1 MITHYFNDLEMDF
14 HEHFSEGKIL
24 YKMMKFPEYEHKMF
38 ADNKH
43 RADMVGLMGEHA
55 VCEYL
60 GISPSY
66 SYHMG
71 YDGGVDAVYKGIK
84 LQIKSSGVKGSP
96 MPLDEQLN
104 ADCYVFVYCDYDQAI
119 AELIGFIPIT
129 CIADKKIL
137 HAYPHNIRYVIEQHN
152 LSPISNLK

>member
-1 MITHYFNDLEMDF
+1 MITHYFTEMEMDF
-14 HEHFSEGKIL
+14 LEHFSEGKII
-24 YKMMKFPEYEHKMF
+24 YKMMRFPNYEHIMF
-38 ADNKH
+38 SKNQH
-43 RADMVGLMGEHA
+43 RADVIGLMGEHA

-71 YDGGVDAVYKGIK
+71 YDGGVDAVYKGVK

-96 MPLDEQLN
+96 MPLDEQLS
-104 ADCYVFVYCDYDQAI
+104 ADAYVFVYCDYDQAI
-119 AELIGFIPIT
+119 AEMIGFIPST
-129 CIADKKIL
+129 CIADKRVL
-137 HAYPHNIRYVIEQHN
+137 HAYPHNIRYVIEQKY

>member
-1 MITHYFNDLEMDF
+1 MTHYFTEMEMDF
-14 HEHFSEGKIL
+14 LEHFSEGKIL
-24 YKMMKFPEYEHKMF
+24 YKMMRFPEYEHIMY

-71 YDGGVDAVYKGIK
+71 YDGGVDAVYQGIK
-84 LQIKSSGVKGSP
+84 LQIKSTGVYGSP

-104 ADCYVFVYCDYDQAI
+104 ADCYVFVYCDYDQAM
-119 AELIGFIPIT
+119 AEIIGFIPAS
-129 CIADKKIL
+129 CIMERRVL
-137 HAYPHNIRYVIEQHN
+137 HSFPRNIRWVIEQKW
-152 LSPISNLK
+152 LSPINNLK